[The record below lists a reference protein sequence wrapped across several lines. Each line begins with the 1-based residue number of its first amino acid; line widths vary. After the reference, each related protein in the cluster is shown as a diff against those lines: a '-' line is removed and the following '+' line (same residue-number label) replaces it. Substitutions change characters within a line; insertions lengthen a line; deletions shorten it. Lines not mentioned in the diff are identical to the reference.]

1 MTLYNILLPLIGIE
15 LLAFLSEA
23 FILWLWY
30 IFFIIYNYQRTVDF
44 DLLGILKV
52 QEHAKTY

>member
-1 MTLYNILLPLIGIE
+1 MTLYNILLPLIEIE
-15 LLAFLSEA
+15 LPVFSSEG

-44 DLLGILKV
+44 DLLGNLKV